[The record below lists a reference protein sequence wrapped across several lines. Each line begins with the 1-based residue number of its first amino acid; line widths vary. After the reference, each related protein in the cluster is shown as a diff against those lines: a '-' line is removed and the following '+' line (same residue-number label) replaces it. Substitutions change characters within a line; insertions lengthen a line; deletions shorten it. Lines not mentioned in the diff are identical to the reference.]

1 MTKIALI
8 LFLIVLISFFLANKI
23 IKNLFKNNRLRY
35 LTGALLILLF
45 LFSIFLARY
54 ESFDRGDNGKYTPPY
69 YDGKK
74 VNPGK
79 VEYEK

>member
-23 IKNLFKNNRLRY
+23 IKNLFKNYRLRY
-35 LTGALLILLF
+35 FTGALLLLLF

-54 ESFDRGDNGKYTPPY
+54 ESFDRGVNGKYTPPY